1 MASQS
6 SAESDLPSIVTPT
19 KGCRSPSITEMTITV
34 LAADCADNPGT
45 EARNTP
51 TTVQTSNAYL
61 KRHPKALR
69 ADRAGLNAREFA
81 AKKRVIVSFRKAAHW
96 NEKKP
101 S

>member
-1 MASQS
+1 
-6 SAESDLPSIVTPT
+6 
-19 KGCRSPSITEMTITV
+19 MTITA

-45 EARNTP
+45 EARNMP
-51 TTVQTSNAYL
+51 ATVQTSSGSL

-81 AKKRVIVSFRKAAHW
+81 AKKRVIVPFRKAAHW
-96 NEKKP
+96 NENKP